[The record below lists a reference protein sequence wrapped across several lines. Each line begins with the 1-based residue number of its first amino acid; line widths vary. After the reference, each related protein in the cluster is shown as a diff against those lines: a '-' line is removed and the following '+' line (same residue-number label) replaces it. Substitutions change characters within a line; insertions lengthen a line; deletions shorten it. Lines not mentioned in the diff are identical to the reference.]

1 VSRWDGIDEFMH
13 VVETGSFT
21 GAAERLGMS
30 KSYVSKQISQLED
43 RLKARLV
50 QRTTRKLTL
59 TEVGEIFYRECLPMT
74 RQFEVAESAVADMQ
88 QKPQGTLKL
97 ALNSRFGVQY
107 MAGAIAAFSRA
118 HPELSVEVHSSFR
131 DVDLVAEGYD
141 LTIRYGN
148 LEDSSLI
155 ARSLGGYRLSICA
168 APEYWKANG
177 QPETMDDLA
186 RHNCLTGPERCW
198 MFNPSEGVTEKVK
211 VSGSWLS
218 EDGATI
224 KAAALSGIGIAQLP
238 DFYIKEAVDAGKLAK
253 LHQPWSHYHRET
265 WAVYPNS
272 KHLSTKVRYFMDFL
286 ISYFARDFNWAIDAD
301 FNWAVD
307 PDGAVGP
314 VPLPGKPD
322 PL

>member
-1 VSRWDGIDEFMH
+1 MSRWDGIDEFMH

-43 RLKARLV
+43 RLKARLL

-59 TEVGEIFYRECLPMT
+59 TEVGEIFYRECLPMAE
-74 RQFEVAESAVADMQ
+74 QFEFAESAVADMQ

-107 MAGAIAAFSRA
+107 MAGAVAAFSRS

-141 LTIRYGN
+141 LTIRYGK
-148 LEDSSLI
+148 LDDSSLI
-155 ARSLGGYRLSICA
+155 ARSLGGHTLCICA
-168 APEYWKANG
+168 TPEYWKANG
-177 QPETMDDLA
+177 QPQRMEALA
-186 RHNCLTGPERCW
+186 DHNCLTGPERYW
-198 MFNPSEGVTEKVK
+198 MLNPSEGVTAKVK

-238 DFYIKEAVDAGKLAK
+238 DFYVKDAVEAGRLVK
-253 LHQPWSHYHRET
+253 LHQPWSHYYRET
-265 WAVYPNS
+265 WAVYPHS
-272 KHLSTKVRYFMDFL
+272 KHLSTKVRFFMDFL
-286 ISYFARDFNWAIDAD
+286 VTYFARDFHWDIDTLNED
-301 FNWAVD
+301 KD
-307 PDGAVGP
+307 Q
-314 VPLPGKPD
+314 LIHGK
-322 PL
+322 LVL